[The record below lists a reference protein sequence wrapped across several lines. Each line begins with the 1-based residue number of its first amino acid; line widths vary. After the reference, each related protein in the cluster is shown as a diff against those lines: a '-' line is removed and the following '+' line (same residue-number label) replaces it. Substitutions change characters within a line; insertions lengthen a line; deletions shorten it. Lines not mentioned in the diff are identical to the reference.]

1 MSRFPSGLV
10 LVVVLGLGLTSAYK
24 IDDPFPSEWEKDTVE
39 DMTDEMNRLDN
50 LNHKKKDEE
59 QTNRLDELN
68 HKKKDE
74 EQTNR
79 LDELNH
85 KKKDEEQ
92 AKRSISASFINS
104 RALQFKNECKLET
117 ESKISEKEI
126 VEKREAFLKAL
137 KKDYQILQ
145 HGKGSIASDES
156 WLNARQSEVCGACVL
171 KKLCERTDVL
181 THLSIDPNLSR

>member
-1 MSRFPSGLV
+1 MSVSSLVHTMGRFPSGLV

-74 EQTNR
+74 EQ
-79 LDELNH
+79 
-85 KKKDEEQ
+85 

-117 ESKISEKEI
+117 DSKISEKEI
-126 VEKREAFLKAL
+126 AEKREAYLKAL

-145 HGKGSIASDES
+145 HGKGSVASDES
-156 WLNARQSEVCGACVL
+156 WLKARQSEVCGACVL